1 MKAILEFNLD
11 DNDERMAHL
20 RAIKSTSMAVALWDI
35 DQLLRNK
42 TKNEDNEIIE
52 NLREEIV
59 DILNDYN
66 INLDELLS

>member
-11 DNDERMAHL
+11 DKDERMAHL

-59 DILNDYN
+59 DILNDCN
-66 INLDELLS
+66 INLDELIE